1 MRSRCVI
8 YEMTSLTAVSN
19 LQETKKIKM
28 PIVKVIV
35 KVTKST
41 LTQLL
46 NRALLFRLTK
56 VIFKLTGV
64 LFRLTKVIFRL
75 TGVLTGLNGVHLVKF
90 LYLAVSLFMIDA
102 MFVFIII

>member
-8 YEMTSLTAVSN
+8 YEMTSLTPVSN

-28 PIVKVIV
+28 PIIKVKV
-35 KVTKST
+35 VTKST